1 MSRRTPIAVLLC
13 LVLGAA
19 GCGGDGDDSSSSV
32 SASAQPVAAKGGPPA
47 RPPGPIETQSGAQA
61 AKRPEPTVSPPAGP
75 PSRKLIVEDL
85 IKGSGPVAAPGDEL
99 AVHFTAIYY
108 GGEFFESIWDKP
120 FTFELG
126 PEDVN
131 PGWVRGLPGMRVGGR
146 RELTVPTQLTSR
158 YGVSPYDNDPQKA
171 LVYVVDL
178 LRRDSR

>member
-1 MSRRTPIAVLLC
+1 LSRQAPIAVLLC
-13 LVLGAA
+13 LVLGAT

-32 SASAQPVAAKGGPPA
+32 SATAQPAAAEGSPPA

-75 PSRKLIVEDL
+75 PPRKLLVEDL

-99 AVHFTAIYY
+99 AVHFVAIRY

-120 FTFELG
+120 FTFYLG
-126 PEDVN
+126 VAYVN

-146 RELTVPTQLTSR
+146 RELVVPPQLTSR
-158 YGVSPYDNDPQKA
+158 YGVSPYDSDPQKA